1 MDKAFKSPGELMN
14 TQAPGPP
21 LVIFDS
27 AGLDETGSDQGHKAR
42 RRKCALERLPGGSR

>member
-1 MDKAFKSPGELMN
+1 MN

-27 AGLDETGSDQGHKAR
+27 AGLGETRSDPGSQSPEKEMQSGEASWRKQVR
-42 RRKCALERLPGGSR
+42 R